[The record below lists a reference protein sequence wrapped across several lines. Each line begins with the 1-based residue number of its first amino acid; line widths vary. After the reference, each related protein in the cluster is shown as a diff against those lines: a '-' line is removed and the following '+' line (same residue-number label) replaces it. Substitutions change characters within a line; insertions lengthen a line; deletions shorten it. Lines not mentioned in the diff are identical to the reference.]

1 MGKEIIAIAEAL
13 SNERAIPR
21 EKIFEALETALATAT
36 KKKYQVEILVRVKI
50 DRKEGSYD
58 TFRRWEVVDNER
70 PLDKPSQQISLAA
83 ALVDHPGIQVGEIV
97 EEQIVRSSAVALRH
111 RYTLGGVVIWKKVKV
126 EIKFIGSHTEG

>member
-58 TFRRWEVVDNER
+58 TFRRWEVVDNEG

-83 ALVDHPGIQVGEIV
+83 ALVDHPGIQVGDIV
-97 EEQIVRSSAVALRH
+97 EE
-111 RYTLGGVVIWKKVKV
+111 
-126 EIKFIGSHTEG
+126 